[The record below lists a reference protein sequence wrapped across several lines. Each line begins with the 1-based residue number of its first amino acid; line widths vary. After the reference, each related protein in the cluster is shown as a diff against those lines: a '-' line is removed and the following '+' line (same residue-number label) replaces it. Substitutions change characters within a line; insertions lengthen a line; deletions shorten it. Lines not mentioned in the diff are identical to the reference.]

1 VTTLPIHFHTDNAD
15 EEEEKLPTTT
25 TTTWRSSRIPPRA
38 RDVSSPAC
46 VPRTRVYWP
55 PLSFSLFFSA
65 LPPTWNSVF
74 QPPSNV
80 GRRWRPRLFEG
91 APSSRHRL
99 FLPFCFYPSSATYLS
114 SLTQHSHDSSS
125 SRTFSSSSS
134 SISSSCT
141 SSSSSSSI
149 LHRSGKDPPRVALH
163 ERVVDE
169 ESVKLALRQHYPAGY
184 RYLGRLVISPRVRPT
199 F

>member
-1 VTTLPIHFHTDNAD
+1 LEFRFSATLERRATMAATVVRRHTFALSSAP
-15 EEEEKLPTTT
+15 LP
-25 TTTWRSSRIPPRA
+25 S
-38 RDVSSPAC
+38 VLF
-46 VPRTRVYWP
+46 
-55 PLSFSLFFSA
+55 LSFLG
-65 LPPTWNSVF
+65 N
-74 QPPSNV
+74 
-80 GRRWRPRLFEG
+80 
-91 APSSRHRL
+91 
-99 FLPFCFYPSSATYLS
+99 LS
-114 SLTQHSHDSSS
+114 ISFLTQHSHDSSS
-125 SRTFSSSSS
+125 SRTSFSSSSSSS

-141 SSSSSSSI
+141 SSSSSSSSI

>member
-25 TTTWRSSRIPPRA
+25 WRSSRIPPRA
-38 RDVSSPAC
+38 RDVSSSAC
-46 VPRTRVYWP
+46 VPRTRVYRP

-91 APSSRHRL
+91 TPSLSRQRL

-114 SLTQHSHDSSS
+114 AS
-125 SRTFSSSSS
+125 SRSTLT
-134 SISSSCT
+134 IP
-141 SSSSSSSI
+141 
-149 LHRSGKDPPRVALH
+149 LPPAPPSPPL
-163 ERVVDE
+163 
-169 ESVKLALRQHYPAGY
+169 LLLLLFPPPAPPPPPPPPLFFTAAARTRPVS
-184 RYLGRLVISPRVRPT
+184 RYTNV
-199 F
+199 